1 MRKSSTCFQ
10 CFLCFPRFLWWF
22 RPESQKP
29 EQIRTDLAHENPRL
43 GSEVV
48 LSLLLLI
55 NELSFGQRCKS
66 VLKLKGMDEWNAAPQ
81 AGGNKKI
88 NDFVVR
94 FANVNGTGSA
104 SANALFTKAIF
115 RLGVPV
121 TPKNIFPSNIQGLP
135 TWYEVR
141 VSEKGYL
148 GRREGVD
155 LMVAVNPQSMKKD
168 YADVHPGGYFLYDS
182 TKPLPPEYERTDI
195 THLGI
200 PMTALCNEQ
209 YSDARQR
216 QLFKNIVYIGAL
228 SALFDIEFTV
238 LEQLIGEQFKGKEKL
253 IEPNIKALTMG
264 VEYVRENFECP
275 FDLRVERR
283 DLLGDKILYSGNS
296 ACALGA
302 IYAGATVAAW
312 YPITPSTSV
321 VDAFAKYAA
330 KYRVDAETG
339 KNNYAIVQAED
350 ELAAIGMVMGACW
363 NGARAF
369 TATSGPGVSLMN
381 EFLGLG
387 YFAEVPTVLIDV
399 QRTGPSTG
407 MPTRTQQS
415 DILLAAYA
423 SHGDT
428 KHPLLF
434 PASPRECFEMTALA
448 FDLTEQLQTPVIVMT
463 DLDLGMND
471 HVTQPL
477 TWDDS
482 RAYNRGKVLTAE
494 QLDFLGK
501 SIARMQTVMDEH
513 DVVTNG
519 NGHVD
524 PGMASE
530 LEAQPHGDHS
540 MTQPLEQ
547 FKGKFGRYLDIDD
560 DGIPYRTIP
569 GTHETRGAFVTRGS
583 SRDEYAVYT
592 EDGDA
597 YRRNVDRLNRKW
609 NTAKELVPAPVFSD
623 AKTRN
628 RDSESNEVIPSASA
642 ETAIQ
647 NPESEIQNAVVFF
660 GTSTYAAEE
669 AIEMLAD
676 EGIHLDAMR
685 VRAFPFGRAFREFVD
700 SHDRIFVIEQNRD
713 AQFKSL
719 MMIEL
724 AIDPAKLVSVLNYDG
739 MPITADNIFRQIH
752 TELQR

>member
-1 MRKSSTCFQ
+1 MQ
-10 CFLCFPRFLWWF
+10 EP
-22 RPESQKP
+22 
-29 EQIRTDLAHENPRL
+29 
-43 GSEVV
+43 
-48 LSLLLLI
+48 
-55 NELSFGQRCKS
+55 
-66 VLKLKGMDEWNAAPQ
+66 
-81 AGGNKKI
+81 KI

-104 SANALFTKAIF
+104 SANALFTKAVF
-115 RLGVPV
+115 RMGVPV

-168 YADVHPGGYFLYDS
+168 YADVKPGGYFVYDS
-182 TKPLPPEYERTDI
+182 SKPLPPGYDRSDI
-195 THLGI
+195 TLLGI
-200 PMTALCNEQ
+200 PMTELCNAQ

-228 SALFDIEFTV
+228 ATLFNIEFSV
-238 LEQLIGEQFKGKEKL
+238 LEGLIGDQFKGKEKL
-253 IEPNIKALTMG
+253 IEPNIIALNIG
-264 VEYVRENFECP
+264 VDYVKNNFDYP
-275 FDLRVERR
+275 LPLRIERR
-283 DLLGDKILYSGNS
+283 DLLGDKILYGGNS

-321 VDAFAKYAA
+321 VDAFTKYAA
-330 KYRVDAETG
+330 KYRVDPETG

-350 ELAAIGMVMGACW
+350 ELAAIGMVMGASW

-369 TATSGPGVSLMN
+369 TATSGPGLSLMN

-415 DILLAAYA
+415 DVLLAAYA

-434 PASPRECFEMTALA
+434 PATPKECFEMTADA
-448 FDLTEQLQTPVIVMT
+448 FDLAERLQTPVIVMT

-471 HVTQPL
+471 HVTEPL
-477 TWDDS
+477 VWNDNRHYD
-482 RAYNRGKVLTAE
+482 RGKVLTSE
-494 QLDFLGK
+494 QLD
-501 SIARMQTVMDEH
+501 SIYGSMADAYESRGSGHHADLPGDDGSDQTAGE
-513 DVVTNG
+513 
-519 NGHVD
+519 
-524 PGMASE
+524 
-530 LEAQPHGDHS
+530 
-540 MTQPLEQ
+540 PLQQ
-547 FKGKFGRYLDIDD
+547 FRGKFGRYLDIDD
-560 DGIPYRTIP
+560 DGIPYRTIA
-569 GTHETRGAFVTRGS
+569 GTHATKGAFVTRGS
-583 SRDEYAVYT
+583 SRDEYGVYT

-597 YRRNVDRLNRKW
+597 YRRNVDRLAKKW
-609 NTAKELVPAPVFSD
+609 DTAKELVPQPHFYQEA
-623 AKTRN
+623 N
-628 RDSESNEVIPSASA
+628 RSQDG
-642 ETAIQ
+642 
-647 NPESEIQNAVVFF
+647 VVFF
-660 GTSTYAAEE
+660 GTSIFSAEE
-669 AIEMLAD
+669 AIEMLNE

-685 VRAFPFGRAFREFVD
+685 PRAFPFSKSFRQFVA
-700 SHDRIFVIEQNRD
+700 SHHRIYVIEQNRD
-713 AQFKSL
+713 AQFRSL

-724 AIDPAKLVSVLNYDG
+724 GVDASRLVSVLNYDG
-739 MPITADNIFRQIH
+739 TPVTADYIYRKIKGNLDR
-752 TELQR
+752 